1 MSMVVIEF
9 NYMAVAVLVLLAFD
23 VLFLVVLPLLMIVSC
38 STALFVG
45 SLVINLRGI
54 LVPDVL

>member
-1 MSMVVIEF
+1 MVVIEF
-9 NYMAVAVLVLLAFD
+9 NHMAVAALVLLAFV
-23 VLFLVVLPLLMIVSC
+23 VLLLVVLPLLMIVSC